1 MNLKWSKLP
10 SGLVSSMLG
19 GHLSLG
25 LAASALLYILCLTG
39 TAMVFHEEFAR
50 WEQPQLPE
58 MESVSP
64 AASATAAQSVLA
76 GLDETPHHFY
86 VGLPTPTLPRLWVA
100 TSERTWF
107 ADAEGNIVA
116 EADHEFSHFLEE
128 VHYYLT
134 LPMLPGL
141 TLVGILGVLMAGLC
155 LSGLLAHPRLFRDAF
170 RLRLKSSSRLAQA
183 DLHNRLSV
191 WAFPFHLVIA
201 LTGAALGLSLL
212 VAAVFAPVV
221 NDGDTET
228 FFDPIFGEEA
238 EGAETPAP
246 LADIEAALINFEDE
260 HPDTRA
266 WVINFHDPATAGQSA
281 EILAYH
287 PRRLVFGDYVGFD
300 ASGKLG
306 DWTGLSDGDLG
317 QQVVA
322 ALYPL
327 HFGSF
332 GDLPVKILYGLLG
345 LAACVVVAS
354 GVNIWLVKR
363 RQAARPVPAFERAW
377 TATVWGSPLALAAA
391 AFADLAVS
399 QHLSWLIAL
408 FWTVQLGL
416 IVLAMAA
423 PGQIERNRLQF
434 ATSLLLVLVVIWHTI
449 EFAGDTSNPAAWGI
463 SAMLLAIALV
473 LGRMGLRGSRQ
484 TARQRWQN
492 PRPDCVG

>member
-10 SGLVSSMLG
+10 SVLVSRMLG
-19 GHLSLG
+19 GHLTLG
-25 LAASALLYILCLTG
+25 LTASLLLYILCLTG
-39 TAMVFHEEFAR
+39 TVMVFHEEFGR
-50 WEQPQLPE
+50 WEQPQVPE
-58 MESVSP
+58 MESASP
-64 AASATAAQSVLA
+64 TAAAVAAQSVLA
-76 GLDETPHHFY
+76 RLEETPHHYY

-107 ADAEGNIVA
+107 ADADGNIVV
-116 EADHEFSHFLEE
+116 EADHEFTHFLEKL
-128 VHYYLT
+128 HYYLT

-141 TLVGILGVLMAGLC
+141 TLVGILGVLMVGLC

-170 RLRLKSSSRLAQA
+170 RLRLKSGPRLAQA

-191 WAFPFHLVIA
+191 WAFPFHLMIA
-201 LTGAALGLSLL
+201 LTGAAIGLSLL

-221 NDGDTET
+221 NEGDTET
-228 FFDPIFGEEA
+228 FFDPIFGA
-238 EGAETPAP
+238 ETEGPDTPAP
-246 LADIEAALINFEDE
+246 LADIEAALANFASA

-266 WVINFHDPATAGQSA
+266 WVISFHDPATAGQSA

-287 PRRLVFGDYVGFD
+287 PRRLIFGDYVGFD
-300 ASGKLG
+300 TEGNLG

-363 RQAARPVPAFERAW
+363 RQAARPAPAFERAW
-377 TATVWGSPLALAAA
+377 TATVWGCPLALATVLLV
-391 AFADLAVS
+391 DLAVT
-399 QHLSWLIAL
+399 QQLAWLIAI
-408 FWTVQLGL
+408 FWTAQFGLVTMAMVAPGL
-416 IVLAMAA
+416 ISRSGLQLATACA
-423 PGQIERNRLQF
+423 VIF
-434 ATSLLLVLVVIWHTI
+434 VVVWHTI
-449 EFAGDTSNPAAWGI
+449 AFAGGPSNPAAWGV
-463 SAMLLAIALV
+463 SVALLATALI
-473 LGRMGLRGSRQ
+473 LARTGLRSSKKPNDLTVAESR
-484 TARQRWQN
+484 A
-492 PRPDCVG
+492 

>member
-10 SGLVSSMLG
+10 SGLVARMLG

-25 LAASALLYILCLTG
+25 LAASVLLYILCLTG
-39 TAMVFHEEFAR
+39 TAMVFHEEFGR
-50 WEQPQLPE
+50 WEQPQVPE

-64 AASATAAQSVLA
+64 TAAAVAAKSVLA
-76 GLDETPHHFY
+76 GLEGTPHHFW
-86 VGLPTPTLPRLWVA
+86 VGLPTATNPRLWVA

-107 ADAEGNIVA
+107 ADADGRIVA
-116 EADHEFSHFLEE
+116 EADHEFAHFLEK

-170 RLRLKSSSRLAQA
+170 RLRLKSGPRLAQA

-201 LTGAALGLSLL
+201 LTGAAIGLSLL

-221 NDGDTET
+221 NEGDTET
-228 FFDPIFGEEA
+228 FFDPIFGAEA
-238 EGAETPAP
+238 EGADTPAP
-246 LADIEAALINFEDE
+246 LADIEAALTNFANT

-266 WVINFHDPATAGQSA
+266 WVISFHDPATAGQSV

-287 PRRLVFGDYVGFD
+287 PRRLIFGDYVGFD
-300 ASGKLG
+300 AEGNLG
-306 DWTGLSDGDLG
+306 GWTGLSDGDLG

-332 GDLPVKILYGLLG
+332 GGLPVKILYGLLG

-377 TATVWGSPLALAAA
+377 TATVWGSPLALAAV
-391 AFADLAVS
+391 AFADLAIS
-399 QHLSWLIAL
+399 QQLAWLIAL

-416 IVLAMAA
+416 IVVAMTV
-423 PGQIERNRLQF
+423 PGLVDRNRLQL
-434 ATSLLLVLVVIWHTI
+434 ATALLLVLVVVRHTF
-449 EFAGDTSNPAAWGI
+449 EFAGDGGNPAAWGI
-463 SAMLLAIALV
+463 SALLLVLAAI
-473 LGRMGLRGSRQ
+473 LGRMALRGRRQ
-484 TARQRWQN
+484 SGLQRVA
-492 PRPDCVG
+492 DSTT